1 MKSDSSFLMNH
12 KILLPNRCREGL
24 QGLKS
29 PVFTGFFRPLEL
41 FPLIFRILLLLIYA
55 LNIIPNGNF
64 DTGFLLIILFIKI
77 FVAEEV
83 AKSLAK

>member
-1 MKSDSSFLMNH
+1 MLPFWTSKTPESLINRAF
-12 KILLPNRCREGL
+12 IEVTELL
-24 QGLKS
+24 
-29 PVFTGFFRPLEL
+29 
-41 FPLIFRILLLLIYA
+41 PLIFRILLLLIYA

-77 FVAEEV
+77 FVAEKV

>member
-1 MKSDSSFLMNH
+1 MNH

-41 FPLIFRILLLLIYA
+41 FPLAPVSHIL
-55 LNIIPNGNF
+55 NGF
-64 DTGFLLIILFIKI
+64 AYEI
-77 FVAEEV
+77 
-83 AKSLAK
+83 

>member
-1 MKSDSSFLMNH
+1 MKKASARKAEAINFIQLSNTAVS
-12 KILLPNRCREGL
+12 
-24 QGLKS
+24 QGIS
-29 PVFTGFFRPLEL
+29 

-77 FVAEEV
+77 FVAEKV

>member
-1 MKSDSSFLMNH
+1 MKFCCQIVATRGIKAQKVQCLRAFFD
-12 KILLPNRCREGL
+12 LLI
-24 QGLKS
+24 
-29 PVFTGFFRPLEL
+29 L